1 MFERLLG
8 AEPTLAARFFL
19 AIAALIVGL
28 GTLILVRRIVT
39 RAHLKFPDFRAS
51 FRTSI
56 VSAFEQICIA
66 IVVIPTG
73 LAVLAALM
81 AAFGDVPV
89 GASRE
94 DTVLV
99 ALLIAGA
106 IFLMTIFL
114 AGGAL
119 TLVSIMENT
128 HEIARMLQRMEDKEL
143 RSIADDVHRMEG
155 AERDARNLNAVGNA
169 VLSVS
174 IGVQE

>member
-1 MFERLLG
+1 
-8 AEPTLAARFFL
+8 
-19 AIAALIVGL
+19 
-28 GTLILVRRIVT
+28 
-39 RAHLKFPDFRAS
+39 
-51 FRTSI
+51 
-56 VSAFEQICIA
+56 
-66 IVVIPTG
+66 
-73 LAVLAALM
+73 M

-143 RSIADDVHRMEG
+143 RSIANDVHRMEG

-169 VLSVS
+169 VLSDS

>member
-56 VSAFEQICIA
+56 AYLIDQVF
-66 IVVIPTG
+66 
-73 LAVLAALM
+73 
-81 AAFGDVPV
+81 
-89 GASRE
+89 SRE

-143 RSIADDVHRMEG
+143 RSIANDVHRMEG

-169 VLSVS
+169 VLSDS